1 LLDRPAELTERPE
14 EAAMDVLSD
23 VLLSVRLTG
32 AVFFDVDAH
41 APFATESPGVGEIGG
56 QVLAGAEH
64 VISFHIVT
72 EGSCWAEAVDH
83 SAPPVPLRAG
93 DIVVFP
99 AGNANIIASSPGMRG
114 RPDPAQYYRPADR
127 TLPFSLA
134 TAREPGAAHT
144 RFVCGFLGC
153 DTRPFNPLLDALP
166 RIVHVPISTES
177 RRWLDS
183 LVGIAVEASGG
194 EGAGR
199 EAMLSKLAE
208 LMFVEAI
215 RSYLDR
221 LPADARDWLAGVRD
235 PQVGAALRLL
245 HGRPAHAWTAERLA
259 HEVGMS
265 RSSFADRFTAYV
277 GPADALPRPLAAPTC
292 GPPSRDAQRQR
303 GPGRRGGRLP
313 LRSSLQPGLQARGWA
328 GARSLAPR
336 PRTATRLRIGRHQD
350 QSGARHSSEAK
361 LRTNYGPQRP
371 SSADINGQPRTLAIS
386 GSGSTTASAR
396 SGARGVASSNLTSPM
411 GYLA

>member
-32 AVFFDVDAH
+32 AVFFDVHAH

-177 RRWLDS
+177 RQWLDS
-183 LVGIAVEASGG
+183 LVGIAVQASGG

-259 HEVGMS
+259 REVGMS

-277 GPADALPRPLAAPTC
+277 GIPPMHYLGRWRLQLAARLLETRSVSV
-292 GPPSRDAQRQR
+292 GQAAAAVGYQSEAAFNRAFKRAVGQA
-303 GPGRRGGRLP
+303 PGAWRRGRE
-313 LRSSLQPGLQARGWA
+313 R
-328 GARSLAPR
+328 R
-336 PRTATRLRIGRHQD
+336 PD
-350 QSGARHSSEAK
+350 
-361 LRTNYGPQRP
+361 
-371 SSADINGQPRTLAIS
+371 
-386 GSGSTTASAR
+386 
-396 SGARGVASSNLTSPM
+396 
-411 GYLA
+411 